1 MVMDLD
7 LSFYQNLFQTLSQ
20 QAKTTPTFIRGWASN
35 ENLLA
40 LMKRLQEDA
49 NARHIF
55 IIERTGKQ
63 SASYGDLGN
72 IDITDLLALVVGKTL
87 ACDALA
93 ETVQQ
98 PIFTATSI
106 EGKQWGAHLSPLGTQ
121 AILMVIFDYQT
132 NVDRVGQRVR
142 KSAGE
147 LAAAILSIDQQA
159 TN

>member
-1 MVMDLD
+1 MVMSLD
-7 LSFYQNLFQTLSQ
+7 VSFYQNLFQTLSQ
-20 QAKTTPTFIRGWASN
+20 QAGATPSFVRGWASN
-35 ENLLA
+35 EALLA

-49 NARHIF
+49 KARHVF

-93 ETVQQ
+93 EVVQQ

-106 EGKQWGAHLSPLGTQ
+106 EGKQWGAHLSPLGAQ

-132 NVDRVGQRVR
+132 NVDRVAQRVR
-142 KSAGE
+142 KLAGE
-147 LAAAILSIDQQA
+147 LAAAVLNIDKQA
-159 TN
+159 AN